1 MNQKLSNDHNA
12 ENCVHT
18 VKQKLILSTPIG
30 SPGSQCQEENDLHPK
45 LKGDT
50 MTLDETTRFRITN
63 KFVGILGD
71 EDTAKL
77 MDAIP
82 PIDWNRFAT
91 KDDIAA
97 ATILTKAEMELEFA
111 NFRTEVSMQFADVRN
126 EMRTEFADVRTEMRT
141 EFADVRTDMN
151 NRFAE
156 VQLSFAKVDVKF
168 AEADAKMQKAF
179 RAHTLTMISCIFTFN
194 ALMVSLVTWLR

>member
-1 MNQKLSNDHNA
+1 
-12 ENCVHT
+12 
-18 VKQKLILSTPIG
+18 
-30 SPGSQCQEENDLHPK
+30 
-45 LKGDT
+45 

-71 EDTAKL
+71 EDAAKL
-77 MDAIP
+77 MDSIP
-82 PIDWNRFAT
+82 PIDWDRFAT

-111 NFRTEVSMQFADVRN
+111 NLRSEVTVQFANFRTEVAVQFAEV
-126 EMRTEFADVRTEMRT
+126 RT

-168 AEADAKMQKAF
+168 AEADAKMQKTF
-179 RAHTLTMISCIFTFN
+179 RAQTLTMISCMFTFN

>member
-1 MNQKLSNDHNA
+1 
-12 ENCVHT
+12 
-18 VKQKLILSTPIG
+18 
-30 SPGSQCQEENDLHPK
+30 
-45 LKGDT
+45 

-71 EDTAKL
+71 EDAAKL

-82 PIDWNRFAT
+82 PIDWDRFAT

-111 NFRTEVSMQFADVRN
+111 NFRTEIAVQFAEVRTEFATVRS

-141 EFADVRTDMN
+141 EFADVRTEM
-151 NRFAE
+151 RAGF
-156 VQLSFAKVDVKF
+156 
-168 AEADAKMQKAF
+168 
-179 RAHTLTMISCIFTFN
+179 AHTDLKFNEMKTEFANIRAEFAHSMRVNTLTTIGGLA
-194 ALMVSLVTWLR
+194 ALMSVFSVLIPLLS

>member
-1 MNQKLSNDHNA
+1 
-12 ENCVHT
+12 
-18 VKQKLILSTPIG
+18 
-30 SPGSQCQEENDLHPK
+30 
-45 LKGDT
+45 

-71 EDTAKL
+71 EDAAKL

-82 PIDWNRFAT
+82 PIDWDRFAT

-97 ATILTKAEMELEFA
+97 ATILTKAEMEL
-111 NFRTEVSMQFADVRN
+111 
-126 EMRTEFADVRTEMRT
+126 

-168 AEADAKMQKAF
+168 AETDAKMQKAF
-179 RAHTLTMISCIFTFN
+179 RTQTLTMVSFLFTVN

>member
-1 MNQKLSNDHNA
+1 
-12 ENCVHT
+12 
-18 VKQKLILSTPIG
+18 
-30 SPGSQCQEENDLHPK
+30 
-45 LKGDT
+45 

-63 KFVGILGD
+63 KFVGILGE
-71 EDTAKL
+71 EDAAKL
-77 MDAIP
+77 MDSIP
-82 PIDWNRFAT
+82 PIDWDRFAT

-111 NFRTEVSMQFADVRN
+111 NFRTEVAVQ
-126 EMRTEFADVRTEMRT
+126 FADVRTEMRT
-141 EFADVRTDMN
+141 QFANVRTDMN

-156 VQLSFAKVDVKF
+156 VQLGFAKVDVKF

-179 RAHTLTMISCIFTFN
+179 RSQTLTMVSFLFTVN

>member
-1 MNQKLSNDHNA
+1 
-12 ENCVHT
+12 
-18 VKQKLILSTPIG
+18 
-30 SPGSQCQEENDLHPK
+30 
-45 LKGDT
+45 

-71 EDTAKL
+71 EDAAKL

-82 PIDWNRFAT
+82 PIDWDRFAT

-111 NFRTEVSMQFADVRN
+111 NFRTEVAVQFADARTAVAGQFAQVRE
-126 EMRTEFADVRTEMRT
+126 EMRTEFADVRNEMRT

-168 AEADAKMQKAF
+168 AETDAKMQKAF
-179 RAHTLTMISCIFTFN
+179 RTQTLTMVSFLFTVN

>member
-1 MNQKLSNDHNA
+1 
-12 ENCVHT
+12 
-18 VKQKLILSTPIG
+18 
-30 SPGSQCQEENDLHPK
+30 
-45 LKGDT
+45 
-50 MTLDETTRFRITN
+50 MTLDETSRFRITN

-71 EDTAKL
+71 EDAAKL

-82 PIDWNRFAT
+82 PIDWDRFAT

-111 NFRTEVSMQFADVRN
+111 NFRSEVAVQFAEV
-126 EMRTEFADVRTEMRT
+126 RTEFANVRSEIRT

-168 AEADAKMQKAF
+168 AEADAKMQKTF
-179 RAHTLTMISCIFTFN
+179 RAQTLTMISCMFTFN

>member
-1 MNQKLSNDHNA
+1 
-12 ENCVHT
+12 
-18 VKQKLILSTPIG
+18 
-30 SPGSQCQEENDLHPK
+30 
-45 LKGDT
+45 

-63 KFVGILGD
+63 KFVGILGE
-71 EDTAKL
+71 EDAAKL
-77 MDAIP
+77 MDSIP
-82 PIDWNRFAT
+82 PIDWDRFAT

-111 NFRTEVSMQFADVRN
+111 NFRTEVAVQFADVRS
-126 EMRTEFADVRTEMRT
+126 EMHTEFADVRTEMRT
-141 EFADVRTDMN
+141 QFADVRTDMN

-156 VQLSFAKVDVKF
+156 VQLGFAKVDVKF

-179 RAHTLTMISCIFTFN
+179 RAQTLTMVSFLFTVN

>member
-1 MNQKLSNDHNA
+1 
-12 ENCVHT
+12 
-18 VKQKLILSTPIG
+18 
-30 SPGSQCQEENDLHPK
+30 
-45 LKGDT
+45 
-50 MTLDETTRFRITN
+50 MTLDDTTRFRITN
-63 KFVGILGD
+63 KFVGILGE
-71 EDTAKL
+71 EDAAKL

-111 NFRTEVSMQFADVRN
+111 NFRTEVAVQFAEVRS
-126 EMRTEFADVRTEMRT
+126 EFATQ
-141 EFADVRTDMN
+141 FADVRTDMN

-168 AEADAKMQKAF
+168 AETDAKMQKAF
-179 RAHTLTMISCIFTFN
+179 RTQTLTRVSFLFTVN

>member
-1 MNQKLSNDHNA
+1 
-12 ENCVHT
+12 
-18 VKQKLILSTPIG
+18 
-30 SPGSQCQEENDLHPK
+30 
-45 LKGDT
+45 

-71 EDTAKL
+71 EDAAKL

-82 PIDWNRFAT
+82 PIDWDRFAT

-111 NFRTEVSMQFADVRN
+111 NFRTEVAVQFAEVRK
-126 EMRTEFADVRTEMRT
+126 EMRTEFANVRTEM
-141 EFADVRTDMN
+141 N
-151 NRFAE
+151 SRFAE
-156 VQLSFAKVDVKF
+156 VQAGFSKVDVKF
-168 AEADAKMQKAF
+168 AEADSKMQTAF
-179 RAHTLTMISCIFTFN
+179 RAHTLTMVSFLFTVN

>member
-1 MNQKLSNDHNA
+1 
-12 ENCVHT
+12 
-18 VKQKLILSTPIG
+18 
-30 SPGSQCQEENDLHPK
+30 
-45 LKGDT
+45 

-63 KFVGILGD
+63 KFVGILGE
-71 EDTAKL
+71 EDAAKL

-82 PIDWNRFAT
+82 PIDWDRFAT

-97 ATILTKAEMELEFA
+97 AAILTKAEMELEFA
-111 NFRTEVSMQFADVRN
+111 NFRTEVAVQFADVRS
-126 EMRTEFADVRTEMRT
+126 EMHTEFADVRTEMRT
-141 EFADVRTDMN
+141 QFADVRTDMN

-156 VQLSFAKVDVKF
+156 VQLGFAKVDVKF

-179 RAHTLTMISCIFTFN
+179 RAQTLTMVSFLFTVN

>member
-1 MNQKLSNDHNA
+1 
-12 ENCVHT
+12 
-18 VKQKLILSTPIG
+18 
-30 SPGSQCQEENDLHPK
+30 
-45 LKGDT
+45 

-71 EDTAKL
+71 EDAAKL

-82 PIDWNRFAT
+82 PIDWDRFAT

-111 NFRTEVSMQFADVRN
+111 NFRTEIAVQFAEVRTEFATVRS

-141 EFADVRTDMN
+141 EFADVRTEM
-151 NRFAE
+151 RAGFAQTDLKFNE
-156 VQLSFAKVDVKF
+156 MKTEFANIRAEF
-168 AEADAKMQKAF
+168 AHSM
-179 RAHTLTMISCIFTFN
+179 RVNTLTTIGGLA
-194 ALMVSLVTWLR
+194 ALMSVFSVLVPLLS